1 MLRLLPAIL
10 GLSVLLPLPV
20 LAQQAR
26 FTTGM
31 TWDWQLSEP
40 LDLGLPVQALD
51 LDPDTLG
58 AGDIA
63 ELRGKGVLTICYV
76 SVGTLEEWRGDV
88 ASFPAQVIGNSYV
101 EWEGERFLDIRQ
113 TDILLPLMQ
122 ARFADCADKG
132 YDAVEPDNMDV
143 YINDSGFDISAD
155 QTVAY
160 VTALAEIAHGLG
172 LAIGQ
177 KNVPEL
183 TAELEPVLDF
193 VITEGC
199 IADGWCDQ
207 VSRYAQNGK
216 AIFAAEYEVPQAGQA
231 GLCAQATA
239 AGISLI
245 FKEYDLDARGSRC
258 Q

>member
-1 MLRLLPAIL
+1 MLRLATFWICVSAL
-10 GLSVLLPLPV
+10 GPQPV
-20 LAQQAR
+20 VAQQAG

-40 LDLGLPVQALD
+40 FDLGLPVQVFD
-51 LDPDTLG
+51 LDPDSLG

-63 ELRGKGVLTICYV
+63 ELRGKGILTICYV

-88 ASFPAQVIGNSYV
+88 ASFPAQVIGKSYV

-143 YINDSGFDISAD
+143 YINESGFQISAE

-160 VTALAEIAHGLG
+160 VTALAGIAHGLG

-193 VITEGC
+193 VVTEGC

-207 VSRYAQNGK
+207 VSRYAQHGK
-216 AIFAAEYEVPQAGQA
+216 AIFSAEYEVPEAGQA

-239 AGISLI
+239 AGMSLI
-245 FKEYDLDARGSRC
+245 FKEYDLDARGTRC
-258 Q
+258 R